1 MHLKYKH
8 LFFDLDRTLWDF
20 DKSAI
25 EALEEIFKN
34 YALDQKGVIDFNE
47 FYKKYTDYNHTLWD
61 LYREG
66 KLEKDILRWKR
77 FHLTLLD
84 YGIDDKVLAEALGAD
99 YVEISPR
106 KVNLFPHVMET
117 LEYLAQRYH
126 LHLITNG
133 FQEVQEIKIRVS
145 GMDRFFEKLITSEE
159 AGVKKPDPQIFYYAL
174 EKTGALADESIM
186 IGDDYPVDIKGA
198 RQVGMDQVFFDP
210 EKLSGENNCTFIID
224 DLLSLCKI
232 L

>member
-1 MHLKYKH
+1 MHNKYKH

-20 DKSAI
+20 EKSAI
-25 EALEEIFKN
+25 EAFEEIFGKHKL
-34 YALDQKGVIDFNE
+34 ALKGIPDFEE
-47 FYKKYTDYNHTLWD
+47 FHKKYSDHNHRLWD

-66 KLEKDILRWKR
+66 MLEKDVLRWKR

-84 YGIDDKVLAEALGAD
+84 YGIDNRKLADALGAD
-99 YVEISPR
+99 YLEISPR

-117 LEYLAQRYH
+117 LECLSPKYH

-133 FQEVQEIKIRVS
+133 FQEVQEIKIKTS

-159 AGVKKPDPQIFYYAL
+159 AGVKKPDPKIFYFAL
-174 EKTGALADESIM
+174 EKTGALADESLM
-186 IGDDYPVDIKGA
+186 IGDDYTVDIAGA
-198 RQVGMDQVFFDP
+198 RGAGMDQVFFDP
-210 EKLSGENNCTFIID
+210 ESVSKENDCTYKIT
-224 DLLSLCKI
+224 DLLELCGI

>member
-1 MHLKYKH
+1 MQKKYKH

-20 DKSAI
+20 DKSAMETFEDI
-25 EALEEIFKN
+25 YKTHHLAT
-34 YALDQKGVIDFNE
+34 KGIPGVEE
-47 FYKKYTDYNHTLWD
+47 FYQKYHIHNLRLWD

-66 KLEKDILRWKR
+66 MLEKEILRWKR
-77 FHLTLLD
+77 FYLTLLD
-84 YGIDDKVLAEALGAD
+84 FHIDDRALAEKLGKD

-117 LEYLAQRYH
+117 LKYLAPKYH

-133 FQEVQEIKIRVS
+133 FQEVQELKIKIS
-145 GMDRFFEKLITSEE
+145 GMNRYFEKLITSEE

-174 EKTGALADESIM
+174 KKTGAVANESLM
-186 IGDDYPVDIKGA
+186 IGDDYEVDIEGA
-198 RQVGMDQVFFDP
+198 RVAGMDQVFFDP
-210 EKLSGENNCTFIID
+210 QGISPQNHCTYKIKDLSA
-224 DLLSLCKI
+224 LCNI